1 MNKKT
6 IKSVER
12 RMLKAMME
20 DEKQLRLL
28 LETETNDVP
37 EQQLDGLM
45 VKIEQLLG
53 RIIVNQNKIML
64 LQSIGEEKEKDDE
77 KRNDA

>member
-12 RMLKAMME
+12 RMLKTMMA
-20 DEKQLRLL
+20 DEKELRIW
-28 LETETNDVP
+28 LETETHGVP
-37 EQQLDGLM
+37 DRQLDGLM

-53 RIIVNQNKIML
+53 RIMVHQNKLML
-64 LQSIGEEKEKDDE
+64 LQDLKDE
-77 KRNDA
+77 

>member
-12 RMLKAMME
+12 RLLKRMME
-20 DEKQLRLL
+20 DEKELRVLL
-28 LETETNDVP
+28 DTETDGVP

-53 RIIVNQNKIML
+53 RIMVNQNKLML
-64 LQSIGEEKEKDDE
+64 LQDIT
-77 KRNDA
+77 

>member
-1 MNKKT
+1 
-6 IKSVER
+6 
-12 RMLKAMME
+12 ME
-20 DEKQLRLL
+20 DERQLRLL

-53 RIIVNQNKIML
+53 RIMVNQNKIIL

>member
-12 RMLKAMME
+12 RLLKSMRE
-20 DEKQLRLL
+20 DEIQLKLL
-28 LETETNDVP
+28 LNTETDEIP
-37 EQQLDGLM
+37 DEQLDGLM

-53 RIIVNQNKIML
+53 RIMVNQNKLML
-64 LQSIGEEKEKDDE
+64 LQELV
-77 KRNDA
+77 

>member
-12 RMLKAMME
+12 RLLKAMME
-20 DEKQLRLL
+20 DEKELRQLLA
-28 LETETNDVP
+28 TETQEVP

-53 RIIVNQNKIML
+53 RIMVNQNKLML
-64 LQSIGEEKEKDDE
+64 LQDIV
-77 KRNDA
+77 

>member
-1 MNKKT
+1 MNKRT

-20 DEKQLRLL
+20 DEKELRTF

-37 EQQLDGLM
+37 DERLDGLM

-53 RIIVNQNKIML
+53 KIIINQNKIML
-64 LQSIGEEKEKDDE
+64 LQSIGEENGNRKK
-77 KRNDA
+77 

>member
-1 MNKKT
+1 MNNKT

-12 RMLKAMME
+12 RLLKIMIE
-20 DEKQLRLL
+20 DEKKLREL
-28 LETETNDVP
+28 LEMETNGVP

-53 RIIVNQNKIML
+53 RIMVNQNKIML
-64 LQSIGEEKEKDDE
+64 LQDMQ
-77 KRNDA
+77 

>member
-12 RMLKAMME
+12 RMLKTMME
-20 DEKQLRLL
+20 DETQLKGL
-28 LETETNDVP
+28 LETETNGVP
-37 EQQLDGLM
+37 ERQLDGLM

-53 RIIVNQNKIML
+53 RIMVNQNKLML
-64 LQSIGEEKEKDDE
+64 LQDLV
-77 KRNDA
+77 

>member
-1 MNKKT
+1 MNKRT

-28 LETETNDVP
+28 LETGTNDVP

-53 RIIVNQNKIML
+53 RIMVNQNKIML
-64 LQSIGEEKEKDDE
+64 LQSIGEENGNRKK
-77 KRNDA
+77 

>member
-1 MNKKT
+1 MNKRT

-12 RMLKAMME
+12 RLLKAMME
-20 DEKQLRLL
+20 DEKELRVLL
-28 LETETNDVP
+28 DTETDGVP

-53 RIIVNQNKIML
+53 RIMVNQNKLML
-64 LQSIGEEKEKDDE
+64 LQDIV
-77 KRNDA
+77 

>member
-6 IKSVER
+6 IKSVNSR
-12 RMLKAMME
+12 ILKTMMV
-20 DEKQLRLL
+20 DEKELRLL

-53 RIIVNQNKIML
+53 RIMVNQNKIIL

>member
-64 LQSIGEEKEKDDE
+64 LQSIGEENGDRKK
-77 KRNDA
+77 